1 MPPQISNNDLNE
13 KQNSDKF
20 IEYLTAQRQA
30 YTYAKRYFLGSIFFN
45 LIIPIALGLLNIWCS
60 QEHSYCLQYL
70 IILSY
75 LYSIYLENKS
85 QNYINTGASIQQIFD
100 TKLFEIENRYQN
112 YISKDTIIKLNEKSN
127 KNPQKKELLK
137 NWYLP
142 FTNEN
147 YQYPFSILKC
157 QQQNL
162 CWTLNSNI
170 QYTNILVGIIIF
182 LGSFIIVLPCISSAH
197 HNNNL
202 EWSCIITLL
211 KIITNILTKHNKTI
225 KTIEE
230 IQKKY
235 YEYLKKPEQLELTI
249 KEIFSKITEIQDCI
263 YNLRKDSPAVP
274 DCIYNFSREKEE
286 KISEERLKNN

>member
-1 MPPQISNNDLNE
+1 MTPQISNNDLNE
-13 KQNSDKF
+13 KQNSDSFVK
-20 IEYLTAQRQA
+20 YLVAQRQA

-70 IILSY
+70 MILSY

-85 QNYINTGASIQQIFD
+85 QNYINTGASVQQIFD

-182 LGSFIIVLPCISSAH
+182 LGSFIIVLPCI
-197 HNNNL
+197 
-202 EWSCIITLL
+202 ITLL

-225 KTIEE
+225 KTIEG
-230 IQKKY
+230 IKKKY
-235 YEYLKKPEQLELTI
+235 YEYLEKPEQLELTI

-263 YNLRKDSPAVP
+263 YNLRKYSPAIP

-286 KISEERLKNN
+286 KISEER